1 MLNLRQMFVRS
12 IPPIASPSIPLGDA
26 YLCEDC
32 SVIMQPNR
40 GACCQ
45 CGSRQVMPVEAF
57 IRRVKQQ
64 IHTRIE
70 KRRAADNR
78 ATAQQGGNP

>member
-57 IRRVKQQ
+57 IRRVKQAVH
-64 IHTRIE
+64 IRIE
-70 KRRAADNR
+70 KRRAVDGQAL
-78 ATAQQGGNP
+78 AQRGRKP